1 MFWGFPLVR
10 RLFES
15 EEARGGDA
23 GPAVADLEHDL
34 LGRRRRA
41 KAAAA
46 NGLAPA
52 TAPWQADLAAAREGD
67 GDAIARLYRELQPRL
82 LRMLRVEVGDAA
94 DDVAS
99 QTWLEVVGALR
110 KFEGDFDGFRALLF
124 TIARRRVADHRRS
137 RRRRPSTPTEPA
149 DLHDRVEAPEDTERA
164 ALADVSGEW
173 AVQRI
178 AELLPPDLAEIV
190 LLRVVADL
198 PVDQVAAVLGR
209 APGTVRV
216 QQHRALKRLA
226 AALGGN
232 GHGPPGDGT
241 PR

>member
-1 MFWGFPLVR
+1 VR

-15 EEARGGDA
+15 DEGRGDDA
-23 GPAVADLEHDL
+23 GPAVAALEHDL

-46 NGLAPA
+46 NGLA
-52 TAPWQADLAAAREGD
+52 APTGAWMADLAAARAGD
-67 GDAIARLYRELQPRL
+67 GEAIARLYRELQPRL

-110 KFEGDFDGFRALLF
+110 KFEGELDGFKALLF

-137 RRRRPSTPTEPA
+137 RRRRPATPTEPV
-149 DLHDRVEAPEDTERA
+149 DLNDKVEATDDTERA
-164 ALADVSGEW
+164 ALADVAGEW

-198 PVDQVAAVLGR
+198 PVDQVAEVLGR
-209 APGTVRV
+209 APGTIRV

-226 AALGGN
+226 AALAGN
-232 GHGPPGDGT
+232 ENALRGDGDA
-241 PR
+241 R

>member
-1 MFWGFPLVR
+1 VR

-15 EEARGGDA
+15 DGGRGDDA
-23 GPAVADLEHDL
+23 GAAVAALEHDL

-41 KAAAA
+41 KVAAA
-46 NGLAPA
+46 NGLA
-52 TAPWQADLAAAREGD
+52 APTGAWMADLAAARDGD
-67 GDAIARLYRELQPRL
+67 ADAIARLYRELQPRL

-110 KFEGDFDGFRALLF
+110 KFEGEFDGFKALLF

-137 RRRRPSTPTEPA
+137 RRRRPATPTEPV
-149 DLHDRVEAPEDTERA
+149 DLHDKVEAADDTERA
-164 ALADVSGEW
+164 ALADVAGEW

-178 AELLPPDLAEIV
+178 AEVLPPDLAEIV

-198 PVDQVAAVLGR
+198 PVDQVAQVLGR
-209 APGTVRV
+209 APGTIRV

-226 AALGGN
+226 AAMAGN
-232 GHGPPGDGT
+232 ENALRGDGDA
-241 PR
+241 R